1 MKKATVIL
9 FFIWPF
15 IFSAL
20 NVQVLISKFVSVP
33 LSQVFAYG
41 NVLLL
46 IIGIFTQ
53 LKQPGTY
60 SKTATMWFVFYI
72 SYYVFGLIATA
83 YHGVSS
89 PIMRTLIPVVYFAA
103 FYFFFKQEENQKFF
117 AKVLMYTFLISS
129 IFTILMFKKN
139 FDIDYG
145 GVHIY
150 KLDRAGGL
158 YGDANNAALVCILS
172 FLLIKQFFVA
182 KTRRMKL
189 FKYFLYGVVFYSLV
203 LTFSTTGLSVFIITF
218 VLSNQKFFNKQRL
231 FLLAGLGVVGFI
243 LILNLKTLTADM
255 PLTTNQRYK
264 IENLVNVVTLS
275 TDEVD
280 NSGRGELLSNLLETI
295 YENPFLGNGID
306 HSVVM
311 RGHNTYMGIW
321 ADAGLITFII
331 FCFILISFFV
341 KSLKLKGDDR
351 SFCLSTLIVF
361 YIFMLSLQTIL
372 NQPYLIIIFVF
383 LAYLIDGHKKV
394 AEIRNLPVRE
404 SNLANKK
411 YQSV

>member
-20 NVQVLISKFVSVP
+20 NVQVLIAKFVSVP

-46 IIGIFTQ
+46 IAGIFTQ
-53 LKQPGTY
+53 LRQPGTY
-60 SKTATMWFVFYI
+60 SKTAAMWFVFYL
-72 SYYVFGLIATA
+72 SYYTFGLIATA
-83 YHGVSS
+83 YHGVNS
-89 PIMRTLIPVVYFAA
+89 PIMRTLIPLVYFAA

-117 AKVLMYTFLISS
+117 AKILMYTFLTSS

-172 FLLIKQFFVA
+172 FLLVKQFFVA
-182 KTRRMKL
+182 ETRKLKL
-189 FKYFLYGVVFYSLV
+189 FKYFLYAVIFYSLV

-275 TDEVD
+275 TDKVD
-280 NSGRGELLSNLLETI
+280 NSGRGELLTHLLETI

-331 FCFILISFFV
+331 FCSILISLFV
-341 KSLKLKGDDR
+341 KSLKVKGDVR
-351 SFCLSTLIVF
+351 SFCLSALIVF

-383 LAYLIDGHKKV
+383 LAYLIDGNKKY
-394 AEIRNLPVRE
+394 AKIGRAAISDTGLT
-404 SNLANKK
+404 NKK